1 MAGIDSSRAPVGV
14 RERFAMTASAASEAA
29 ARACR
34 EFGAKGCVLL
44 STCNRTEL
52 WLSGRA
58 SLEPYE
64 LLCALRGAEPG
75 AHRDCFVRREGLE
88 AAEHLFQLACGMKS
102 QVFGEDQIL
111 TQVGTALS
119 LAREA
124 GAADAVLETLFRSA
138 VTSAK
143 KVKTA
148 VRLTEADQS
157 VAVRMEAFLKG
168 VMGPLA
174 GTPCLV
180 IGNGEMG
187 RLAARRLVEAGC
199 RVSMTVRRYR
209 HGEVSLP
216 DGVEAVSYE
225 ERLSLLPRVRLVVS
239 ATASPHYTLR
249 AAEVGPALSG
259 PKVFCD
265 LAVPRDID
273 PAIASLPGA
282 RVYDTD
288 GICGVA
294 DARRD
299 EAALMRAREIL
310 ADGLAEFARW
320 YGFRAV
326 VPAARETGELVARD
340 FMGRVE
346 KTVRGL
352 GLSGEAEE
360 ELLGR
365 LRASAEKTVD
375 RLLFGLR
382 ETLPSELWQPCM
394 DALHLAAGGRAEPA
408 GPGDFAP
415 RPAAGGAE
423 NAPRFPLFVD
433 LTTSKIA
440 LVGGGR
446 VAARRAKALAPFGC
460 SLTVIAPDISPE
472 IEALGA
478 RIVRRAFR
486 AGDCAGF
493 DLVLAATDDRET
505 NHAVGEE
512 ARRLGVPA
520 NVCDAPGECGFF
532 FPAVVRR
539 DALVVGVTASG
550 TNHALAK
557 AAADSL
563 RARMEEW
570 IPKEVTAD
578 AAT

>member
-34 EFGAKGCVLL
+34 EFGADGCVLL

-52 WLSGRA
+52 WLSGGA
-58 SLEPYE
+58 SLDPCE
-64 LLCALRGAEPG
+64 LLCALRGADPG
-75 AHRDCFVRREGLE
+75 ARRDCFVRRDGFE

-111 TQVGTALS
+111 TQVGNALS
-119 LAREA
+119 LSREA

-138 VTSAK
+138 VTAAK

-157 VAVRMEAFLKG
+157 VAVRMVEFLQS

-187 RLAARRLVEAGC
+187 RLAARQLMEAGC

-216 DGVEAVSYE
+216 DGAKAVPYE
-225 ERLSLLPRVRLVVS
+225 ERIALLPRVRLVVS

-249 AAEVGPALSG
+249 AAEVGPALAG
-259 PKVFCD
+259 PTVFCD

-288 GICGVA
+288 GICGGA

-299 EAALMRAREIL
+299 EDALARARAIL
-310 ADGLAEFARW
+310 ADDLAEFARW

-326 VPAARETGELVARD
+326 VPVVKEIGGLAARD
-340 FMGRVE
+340 FTGRVE

-360 ELLGR
+360 ELLGL
-365 LRASAEKTVD
+365 LRASAEKTVG

-382 ETLPSELWQPCM
+382 ETLAPELWRPCV
-394 DALHLAAGGRAEPA
+394 DALQRSAGEHAGPA
-408 GPGDFAP
+408 GRGDFVP
-415 RPAAGGAE
+415 RPTAGGAE
-423 NAPRFPLFVD
+423 NAPRFPLFVN
-433 LTTSKIA
+433 LTNSKIA

-446 VAARRAKALAPFGC
+446 VASRRAQVLAPFGC

-478 RIVRRAFR
+478 RLIRRAFR
-486 AGDCAGF
+486 PGDCAGC
-493 DLVLAATDDRET
+493 DLVLAATGDRET
-505 NHAVGEE
+505 NRMVGEE
-512 ARRLGVPA
+512 ARRMGIPA
-520 NVCDAPGECGFF
+520 NVCDAPEECDFF

-570 IPKEVTAD
+570 VPMEVTAD

>member
-1 MAGIDSSRAPVGV
+1 M
-14 RERFAMTASAASEAA
+14 
-29 ARACR
+29 
-34 EFGAKGCVLL
+34 
-44 STCNRTEL
+44 
-52 WLSGRA
+52 
-58 SLEPYE
+58 
-64 LLCALRGAEPG
+64 
-75 AHRDCFVRREGLE
+75 VRREGLE

-124 GAADAVLETLFRSA
+124 GAVDAVLETLFRSA

-157 VAVRMEAFLKG
+157 VAVRMEAYLKG

-249 AAEVGPALSG
+249 AAEVGPALAG
-259 PKVFCD
+259 PTVFCD

-288 GICGVA
+288 VICGGA

-310 ADGLAEFARW
+310 ADDLAEFARW

-326 VPAARETGELVARD
+326 VPAARETGELAARD

-346 KTVRGL
+346 RTVRGL

-408 GPGDFAP
+408 GAGAILP
-415 RPAAGGAE
+415 PARGRRGRE

-433 LTTSKIA
+433 LTNSKIA

-505 NHAVGEE
+505 NHAVGRKPGGW
-512 ARRLGVPA
+512 ASRRTSATRRGSADSFSRRL
-520 NVCDAPGECGFF
+520 CGGT
-532 FPAVVRR
+532 RSS
-539 DALVVGVTASG
+539 SG
-550 TNHALAK
+550 
-557 AAADSL
+557 
-563 RARMEEW
+563 
-570 IPKEVTAD
+570 
-578 AAT
+578 

>member
-259 PKVFCD
+259 PMVFCD

-288 GICGVA
+288 GICGGA

-299 EAALMRAREIL
+299 EAALTRAREIL

-408 GPGDFAP
+408 GP
-415 RPAAGGAE
+415 E
-423 NAPRFPLFVD
+423 
-433 LTTSKIA
+433 
-440 LVGGGR
+440 GR
-446 VAARRAKALAPFGC
+446 KTLRVFRC
-460 SLTVIAPDISPE
+460 SSI
-472 IEALGA
+472 
-478 RIVRRAFR
+478 
-486 AGDCAGF
+486 
-493 DLVLAATDDRET
+493 
-505 NHAVGEE
+505 
-512 ARRLGVPA
+512 
-520 NVCDAPGECGFF
+520 
-532 FPAVVRR
+532 
-539 DALVVGVTASG
+539 
-550 TNHALAK
+550 
-557 AAADSL
+557 
-563 RARMEEW
+563 
-570 IPKEVTAD
+570 
-578 AAT
+578 

>member
-1 MAGIDSSRAPVGV
+1 MEIRMAGIDSSRAPVGV

-299 EAALMRAREIL
+299 EAALMRARRSSRT
-310 ADGLAEFARW
+310 ARFARW

-326 VPAARETGELVARD
+326 VPAAGSPASSSPGILWAGWKRRCAASD
-340 FMGRVE
+340 SPGR
-346 KTVRGL
+346 R
-352 GLSGEAEE
+352 
-360 ELLGR
+360 
-365 LRASAEKTVD
+365 RASASCGLRRK
-375 RLLFGLR
+375 RRSIAAFGLR
-382 ETLPSELWQPCM
+382 ETLPSSCGSPVWTRCIWPPEGAPNPR
-394 DALHLAAGGRAEPA
+394 GRAILP
-408 GPGDFAP
+408 PGP
-415 RPAAGGAE
+415 RPE
-423 NAPRFPLFVD
+423 
-433 LTTSKIA
+433 
-440 LVGGGR
+440 GR
-446 VAARRAKALAPFGC
+446 KTLRVFRC
-460 SLTVIAPDISPE
+460 SSI
-472 IEALGA
+472 
-478 RIVRRAFR
+478 
-486 AGDCAGF
+486 
-493 DLVLAATDDRET
+493 
-505 NHAVGEE
+505 
-512 ARRLGVPA
+512 
-520 NVCDAPGECGFF
+520 
-532 FPAVVRR
+532 
-539 DALVVGVTASG
+539 
-550 TNHALAK
+550 
-557 AAADSL
+557 
-563 RARMEEW
+563 
-570 IPKEVTAD
+570 
-578 AAT
+578 